1 MGTDDE
7 AEGDIYGK
15 SKDKLST
22 RLQSGMNLQICFVN
36 EPVDGSDLEED
47 SPRILAAEEN
57 LRKESHVTN
66 RFGRVTGSSRL
77 SGPGIRL
84 SRESSS
90 TSSTSPKVQISCP
103 LNGKCPL
110 CPPLPVTTS
119 VCLNPTSHPLYSPVY

>member
-47 SPRILAAEEN
+47 SPRILAAEESA
-57 LRKESHVTN
+57 RPESHVTN

-77 SGPGIRL
+77 GGPGIRL

-90 TSSTSPKVQISCP
+90 SSSTSQKV
-103 LNGKCPL
+103 G
-110 CPPLPVTTS
+110 
-119 VCLNPTSHPLYSPVY
+119 

>member
-36 EPVDGSDLEED
+36 EPADGSDLEED

-57 LRKESHVTN
+57 TRKEGHITN
-66 RFGRVTGSSRL
+66 RFGRVTGGSSSRL
-77 SGPGIRL
+77 GGPGIRL
-84 SRESSS
+84 SRESSN
-90 TSSTSPKVQISCP
+90 TSATSKV
-103 LNGKCPL
+103 
-110 CPPLPVTTS
+110 
-119 VCLNPTSHPLYSPVY
+119 